1 MAVIA
6 LGVAAGFA
14 ASRFLKASSRQRY
27 ESRAYGSPS
36 NGAPYYGAQARR
48 RAGDADAPDDAGA
61 AARDSR
67 VRPMSADGP
76 GRVAD
81 PRDQSIGELVKDLA
95 GETSTLV
102 RQEIDLAKA
111 EMTERGKQ
119 MGKGAGILGAA
130 ALVGLLAAG
139 ALTACLI
146 AALDLAM
153 ATWLAALIVTVVFGA
168 IAAVLAMTGRKQI
181 QEAAPPVP
189 EQAIDS
195 VKEDVQ
201 WAKTRTR
208 SATK

>member
-1 MAVIA
+1 
-6 LGVAAGFA
+6 
-14 ASRFLKASSRQRY
+14 
-27 ESRAYGSPS
+27 
-36 NGAPYYGAQARR
+36 
-48 RAGDADAPDDAGA
+48 
-61 AARDSR
+61 
-67 VRPMSADGP
+67 MSANGEAS
-76 GRVAD
+76 GAD

-95 GETSTLV
+95 TETSTLV

-119 MGKGAGILGAA
+119 AGKGAGILGAA

-153 ATWLAALIVTVVFGA
+153 ATWLAALVVTVVFGA
-168 IAAVLAMTGRKQI
+168 IAAALAMTGRKQI

>member
-1 MAVIA
+1 MSA
-6 LGVAAGFA
+6 
-14 ASRFLKASSRQRY
+14 
-27 ESRAYGSPS
+27 
-36 NGAPYYGAQARR
+36 
-48 RAGDADAPDDAGA
+48 DADARGT
-61 AARDSR
+61 
-67 VRPMSADGP
+67 
-76 GRVAD
+76 D
-81 PRDQSIGELVKDLA
+81 PRDQSIGALVKDLA
-95 GETSTLV
+95 TETSTLV

-111 EMTERGKQ
+111 EMTERGKRAS
-119 MGKGAGILGAA
+119 KGAGILGAA

-153 ATWLAALIVTVVFGA
+153 ATWLAALIVTVVFAA
-168 IAAVLAMTGRKQI
+168 IAGALAMTGRKQI
-181 QEAAPPVP
+181 REAAPPVP

>member
-1 MAVIA
+1 
-6 LGVAAGFA
+6 
-14 ASRFLKASSRQRY
+14 
-27 ESRAYGSPS
+27 
-36 NGAPYYGAQARR
+36 
-48 RAGDADAPDDAGA
+48 
-61 AARDSR
+61 
-67 VRPMSADGP
+67 MSADGQAR
-76 GRVAD
+76 GAD

-95 GETSTLV
+95 TETSTLV

-111 EMTERGKQ
+111 EVTERGKRA
-119 MGKGAGILGAA
+119 GKGAGMLGAA
-130 ALVGLLAAG
+130 ALVGLLAGG

-146 AALDLAM
+146 AALDGAM

-181 QEAAPPVP
+181 REAAPPVP

>member
-1 MAVIA
+1 
-6 LGVAAGFA
+6 
-14 ASRFLKASSRQRY
+14 
-27 ESRAYGSPS
+27 
-36 NGAPYYGAQARR
+36 
-48 RAGDADAPDDAGA
+48 
-61 AARDSR
+61 
-67 VRPMSADGP
+67 MSAEGQNHS
-76 GRVAD
+76 AE

-95 GETSTLV
+95 SETSTLV

-111 EMTERGKQ
+111 EMTERGKRA
-119 MGKGAGILGAA
+119 GKGAGVLGAA

-146 AALDLAM
+146 AALDEAM
-153 ATWLAALIVTVVFGA
+153 PTWLAALIVTVVYGA

-181 QEAAPPVP
+181 REAAPPVP